1 MCKPSAGTQM
11 VLQATIRRLFE
22 CIPADAAITV
32 EVVRGCVRHCS
43 ALSHMYQNPP
53 TARLTTARLT
63 TARIINCSDYQL
75 LGVQTTNIKPSLGFY
90 LTI

>member
-32 EVVRGCVRHCS
+32 EVVRGSVRNCS
-43 ALSHMYQNPP
+43 ALLAMYQNPP
-53 TARLTTARLT
+53 TAR
-63 TARIINCSDYQL
+63 IINFSVYRP
-75 LGVQTTNIKPSLGFY
+75 LGISNANIKPSLGLY

>member
-53 TARLTTARLT
+53 TARLTTAR
-63 TARIINCSDYQL
+63 IINCSDYQL